1 MAPWRQAR
9 GLAKES
15 ILSFEAGNKEMVEEA
30 FGLPQMAALLV
41 LLQRGLEELYSQH
54 NTRRLLQQ
62 GAYEVG
68 RDYYPIVA
76 ATHLCWIAALAL
88 LAPPHAPAH
97 APLLFAF
104 LALQPLRYWIIGTLG
119 RYWTHR
125 IITLPG
131 APVVAQGPYRFLR
144 HPNYAVTLAETLL
157 LPLAFGQLA
166 LGVIFTVIWAAVL
179 RYKIGLEDGALGMRG
194 PARAIRPCR

>member
-1 MAPWRQAR
+1 M
-9 GLAKES
+9 
-15 ILSFEAGNKEMVEEA
+15 FEEV

-41 LLQRGLEELYSQH
+41 LAQRGLEELYSQR

-68 RDYYPIVA
+68 RDYYPTVA
-76 ATHLCWIAALAL
+76 AAHLCWIAGLAF
-88 LAPPHAPAH
+88 LAPPNASAH
-97 APLLFAF
+97 TPLLFAF
-104 LALQPLRYWIIGTLG
+104 LALQPLRYWIIATLG

-131 APVVAQGPYRFLR
+131 APVAARGPYRFLR

-157 LPLAFGQLA
+157 LPLVFGQLA

-179 RYKIGLEDGALGMRG
+179 RYKIGLEDRALGMRRT
-194 PARAIRPCR
+194 ARAIRPCR